1 MNENKNVAVVIMA
14 AGKGTR
20 MRTDL
25 PKVLTPMKGRPLLS
39 YVLKAARGINP
50 ALIAVIVGHK
60 RDMVTDRFKA
70 DDIAFVTQEP
80 QLGTGHAV
88 AQAEQVLADFD
99 GDIVTLSG
107 DVPLIKKETIEKLI
121 SAHRGADAVLTV
133 LTCDL
138 DDPASYGRITRAGG
152 KIAGNV
158 EAKDATADQLN
169 VKEINCGIYV
179 FKSSFLFPA
188 LKQVNNNN
196 AQGEYYL
203 TDLINMA
210 VADGHTVCGVKTE
223 DRAEAL
229 GVNTAKDLEA
239 LEDGVK

>member
-1 MNENKNVAVVIMA
+1 MNENGKIAVVIMA

-20 MRTDL
+20 MRSDL
-25 PKVLTPMKGRPLLS
+25 PKVLTPLKGRPLLS
-39 YVLKAARGINP
+39 YVLNTARGVNP
-50 ALIAVIVGHK
+50 SQIAVIVGHK
-60 RDMVTDRFKA
+60 RDLVIERFDA
-70 DDIAFVTQEP
+70 DDIVFVTQEP

-88 AQAEQVLADFD
+88 AQAGSALADFD
-99 GDIVTLSG
+99 GDVVTLSG

-121 SAHRGADAVLTV
+121 NSHRRFDAVLTV

-138 DDPASYGRITRAGG
+138 DEPASYGRIIRKGDN
-152 KIAGNV
+152 IAGNV
-158 EAKDATADQLN
+158 EAKDATAEELK

-188 LKQVNNNN
+188 LKLVNNNN

-210 VADGHTVCGVKTE
+210 VADGQTVCGVKTG
-223 DRAEAL
+223 DPIEAL
-229 GVNTAKDLEA
+229 GVNTAEDLEM
-239 LEDGVK
+239 LEQKV